1 MGCLPEAVA
10 LSAGEPDRLAVSGSE
25 ERRLRLR
32 DRSGSCGEVMT
43 WAAGTSVAGAVVADK
58 VFWTG
63 EGAVGRVGGGGGGG
77 AASSEAERS
86 PGRAVWRWDCA
97 EWWWCC
103 CCPSFSSAKTRTLRE
118 RAMLGGS
125 EGGLTGPKA

>member
-58 VFWTG
+58 VSWTG
-63 EGAVGRVGGGGGGG
+63 EGAVGRVGGGGGG
-77 AASSEAERS
+77 ASSEAEGS

-97 EWWWCC
+97 EWWWWCC

>member
-58 VFWTG
+58 VSWTG
-63 EGAVGRVGGGGGGG
+63 EGAVGRVGGGGGG
-77 AASSEAERS
+77 ASSEAEGS

-97 EWWWCC
+97 EWWWCCC